1 MSIYAYIYDHTW
13 VKTNVMHSVY
23 GPTWS
28 QVGMFDGA
36 RVCFVLLSFV
46 EECCLTGMPIQLC
59 LDDEKITPF

>member
-1 MSIYAYIYDHTW
+1 
-13 VKTNVMHSVY
+13 MHSVY